1 MFYLMFNIIFII
13 YFLKVEIFIL
23 LDIIFLMTFITF
35 MKIPIFDVINKE
47 LVDEFS

>member
-35 MKIPIFDVINKE
+35 MKMFIFDVIMTE